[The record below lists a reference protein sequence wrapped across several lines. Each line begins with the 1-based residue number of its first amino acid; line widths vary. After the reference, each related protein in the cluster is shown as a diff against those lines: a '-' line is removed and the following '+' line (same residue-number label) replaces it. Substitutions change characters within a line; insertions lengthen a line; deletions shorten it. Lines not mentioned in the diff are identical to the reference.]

1 MANQKMTKNKPA
13 FIDFAVVED
22 DHYYWMASWYSSVLG
37 YKRLFTF
44 KANIEEAKRTCSL
57 LNIDVNKNFIPF
69 KNGRRN
75 DYKLSKFACFLLA
88 LHADGRKP
96 MVKRARAYFL
106 EKLEGMNALLK
117 DEGFLHRLI
126 AIDEVKRLNVKLNK
140 TARRAHVKDFRFFAN
155 AGYLGLYNNTMPELK
170 ILRNVTLEKNLYDY
184 MSMTELA
191 ANMFRISLT
200 DEKLKSL
207 RNPSQE
213 RAALEHQRIASQ
225 IRNIINS
232 NLGRNPESLPNAQD
246 LAVIEKR
253 LKETKQIMNKPVKE
267 LPISEGQDTEM

>member
-96 MVKRARAYFL
+96 IVKRARAYFL

-126 AIDEVKRLNVKLNK
+126 ARDEVKRLNVKLNK

>member
-1 MANQKMTKNKPA
+1 
-13 FIDFAVVED
+13 
-22 DHYYWMASWYSSVLG
+22 MASWYSSVLG
-37 YKRLFTF
+37 YKRLLTF

-69 KNGRRN
+69 KNGRRS

-126 AIDEVKRLNVKLNK
+126 ARDEVKRLNVKLNK

-170 ILRNVTLEKNLYDY
+170 ILRNVTIEENLYDY

-207 RNPSQE
+207 RNPTQE

-232 NLGRNPESLPNAQD
+232 NLGKNPESLPNAQD

-253 LKETKQIMNKPVKE
+253 LKETKKIMNKPVKV
-267 LPISEGQDTEM
+267 LPISEG